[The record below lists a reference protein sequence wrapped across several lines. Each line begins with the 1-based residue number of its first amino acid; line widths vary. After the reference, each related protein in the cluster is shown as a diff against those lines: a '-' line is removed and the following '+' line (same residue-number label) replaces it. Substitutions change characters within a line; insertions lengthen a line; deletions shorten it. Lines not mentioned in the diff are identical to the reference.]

1 MTQVSSNQILNAHY
15 TTDTKVNRPIK
26 TVANAP
32 SNLPN
37 NNMPYYDREATK
49 KIQAI
54 NESIYDDCKAEKKRG
69 FSNAVKFVSA
79 TALAILAALGIKNF
93 FFKKS

>member
-37 NNMPYYDREATK
+37 NKMPYYDKDATK
-49 KIQAI
+49 RMQNI
-54 NESIYDDCKAEKKRG
+54 NESIYRDCQAEKKQKTSG
-69 FSNAVKFVSA
+69 AVKFVSA
-79 TALAILAALGIKNF
+79 TALTILGALGIKKL

>member
-1 MTQVSSNQILNAHY
+1 MTQITNNQNLNAHY
-15 TTDTKVNRPIK
+15 TTETKVKRPSK

-37 NNMPYYDREATK
+37 NKMPYYDREATK
-49 KIQAI
+49 RMQNI
-54 NESIYDDCKAEKKRG
+54 NESIYRDCQAEKKQKTSG
-69 FSNAVKFVSA
+69 AVKFVSA
-79 TALAILAALGIKNF
+79 TALTILGALGIKKL